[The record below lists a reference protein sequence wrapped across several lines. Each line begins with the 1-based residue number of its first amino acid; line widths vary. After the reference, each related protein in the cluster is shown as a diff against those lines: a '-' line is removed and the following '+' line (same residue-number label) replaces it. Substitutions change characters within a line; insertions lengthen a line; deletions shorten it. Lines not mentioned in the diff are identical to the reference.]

1 MESKINEKIFV
12 GGGKSEVLLDEAT
25 NEVNIKGVNV
35 VTDQPGIGDILCYD
49 ENRKYK
55 FIQLDTFQAGTFPS
69 AWETLGVV
77 VLRKGNQVTVCSK
90 NNTTKKFMAVFPY
103 IVSGYTLDG
112 AEHTA
117 TLKLH
122 GKPRTTTYYE
132 FKYTANTVDE
142 FVSQLQQFL
151 STNGETDWSAYLMD
165 GNVILQ
171 YDNYTSVEDST
182 TTAATGLTLTA
193 KQDVDFPEKVS
204 AFLRQYRDFG
214 NPIWNLGRAKEY
226 YYNDLESSQYNPTT
240 EVTQMRTLPVCWP
253 AFCGTSQYRD
263 KDYCLWLRQ
272 KYCSDPDNPKIEEWS
287 KYLEDLTFSIPCM
300 VGMASR
306 RSGEIQLSAAERLK
320 NITYK
325 ATDGTFRKLYPAF
338 AYCDEFL
345 EGKGRLPIPS
355 EFFEAFGNVTY
366 GLDGVTR
373 DKADPINRSLFAIGG
388 SAISCANT
396 FFIAVKNV
404 KGTIWIASSI
414 AFLAGSS
421 AYAIV
426 TAVPVARIDLP
437 VD

>member
-25 NEVNIKGVNV
+25 NEVSIKGVNV
-35 VTDQPGIGDILCYD
+35 VATQPGIGDILCYD

-55 FIQLDTFQAGTFPS
+55 FIQLDTFLAGTFPS

-90 NNTTKKFMAVFPY
+90 HNESKKFMEVFPY
-103 IVSGYTLDG
+103 IVTGQVLDG

-122 GKPRTTTYYE
+122 GSETFE
-132 FKYTANTVDE
+132 FKYTASTDEE
-142 FVSQLQQFL
+142 FVEALQEFL
-151 STNGETDWSAYLMD
+151 TEHDFTDWSAYLMD
-165 GNVILQ
+165 GKVILQ
-171 YDNYTSVEDST
+171 YDNYTSSEYADEGIT
-182 TTAATGLTLTA
+182 WATGLTLTA

-204 AFLRQYRDFG
+204 SFLRQYRDFG

-226 YYNDLESSQYNPTT
+226 YYNDLENSLYNPTT
-240 EVTQMRTLPVCWP
+240 EVTQMPTLPVCWP
-253 AFCGTSQYRD
+253 AFCGTSQYRE

-306 RSGEIQLSAAERLK
+306 RSGEIQISAAERLK

-325 ATDGTFRKLYPAF
+325 AADGTFRKLYPAF
-338 AYCDEFL
+338 TYCGEFL

-355 EFFEAFGNVTY
+355 EFFEAFRNVTY
-366 GLDGVTR
+366 GLSGVTR

-396 FFIAVKNV
+396 FFVAVKNV
-404 KGTIWIASSI
+404 KGTIWIAINI
-414 AFLAGSS
+414 AFLAGSF

-426 TAVPVARIDLP
+426 TALPVARIELP
-437 VD
+437 MD

>member
-1 MESKINEKIFV
+1 METKINEKIFV
-12 GGGKSEVLLDEAT
+12 GGGKSEVLLDETT

-35 VTDQPGIGDILCYD
+35 VTDNPGVGDILCHD

-55 FIQLDTFQAGTFPS
+55 FIQCDTFHAGTFPA

-77 VLRKGNQVTVCSK
+77 VLRKGNTVTVCSK
-90 NNTTKKFMAVFPY
+90 NNTTKKFMEVYPY
-103 IVSGYTLDG
+103 IVTGYTLDG

-122 GKPRTTTYYE
+122 GSETFE
-132 FKYTANTVDE
+132 FKYTASSDEE
-142 FVSQLQQFL
+142 FVEALQEFL
-151 STNGETDWSAYLMD
+151 TEHSFTDWSAYNMD

-171 YDNYTSVEDST
+171 YDNYTSMEDST
-182 TTAATGLTLTA
+182 TTTGLTLTA

-226 YYNDLESSQYNPTT
+226 YYNDLENSQYNPTT

-306 RSGEIQLSAAERLK
+306 RSGEIQISAAERLK

-325 ATDGTFRKLYPAF
+325 AADGTFRKLYPAF
-338 AYCDEFL
+338 AYCGEFL
-345 EGKGRLPIPS
+345 EGKGRLPNPS

-366 GLDGVTR
+366 GLSGVTR

-396 FFIAVKNV
+396 FFVAVKNV
-404 KGTIWIASSI
+404 KGTIWIASSV
-414 AFLAGSS
+414 AFLAGSF

>member
-25 NEVNIKGVNV
+25 NEVSIDGVNV
-35 VTDQPGIGDILCYD
+35 VTDNPGVGDIFCYD

-55 FIQLDTFQAGTFPS
+55 FIQLDTFRAGTFPS

-77 VLRKGNQVTVCSK
+77 VLRKGNTVTVCSK
-90 NNTTKKFMAVFPY
+90 HNESKKFMEVFPY
-103 IVSGYTLDG
+103 IVTGQVLDG

-117 TLKLH
+117 QLKLH
-122 GKPRTTTYYE
+122 GSETFE
-132 FKYTANTVDE
+132 FKYTASTDEE
-142 FVSQLQQFL
+142 FVEALKSFL
-151 STNGETDWSAYLMD
+151 SEHSFTDWSAYIMD
-165 GNVILQ
+165 GKVILQ
-171 YDNYTSVEDST
+171 YDNYTSGESST
-182 TTAATGLTLTA
+182 TTTTTGLTLTA
-193 KQDVDFPEKVS
+193 KQDVDFPEKVT
-204 AFLRQYRDFG
+204 AFLRKYGDI
-214 NPIWNLGRAKEY
+214 NSPVWNLGRAKEY
-226 YYNDLESSQYNPTT
+226 FYNDLENSQYNPET
-240 EVTQMRTLPVCWP
+240 EVTQMRALPVCWP

-272 KYCSDPDNPKIEEWS
+272 KYCSAPGNPKIEEWS

-300 VGMASR
+300 AGMASR

-325 ATDGTFRKLYPAF
+325 AADSTFRKLYPAF

-373 DKADPINRSLFAIGG
+373 SKADPINRSLYAIGG
-388 SAISCANT
+388 NSISCINS
-396 FFIAVKNV
+396 FFVAVKNQT
-404 KGTIWIASSI
+404 GTIWMASNG
-414 AFLAGSS
+414 AFMSGAL

-426 TAVPVARIDLP
+426 TALPVARIELP
-437 VD
+437 MD